1 MPAMAERG
9 KPMKSQAQKTCEK
22 KIRSFYTK
30 AERNTIQTIL
40 AENPQMTGAQMVQ
53 LLTEKEIPCYSSV
66 GWKESNL
73 SPVRIMLVGRRYKY
87 FTKRSKHEMVE
98 ARMHTPAMIQPRKYE
113 KKVTTT
119 SPDADHFLLDV
130 IATKHL
136 SREDKIKVLTA
147 LL

>member
-30 AERNTIQTIL
+30 AERNTVQTIL
-40 AENPQMTGAQMVQ
+40 TENPQMTGAQMVK

-87 FTKRSKHEMVE
+87 FTKRTKEQMATETVV
-98 ARMHTPAMIQPRKYE
+98 PRKYT